1 MKKILFIEDDT
12 VLRENAAELLELS
25 DYNVITAS
33 NGKIGLISQRRN
45 CPI

>member
-12 VLRENAAELLELS
+12 VVRENTAELLELS

-33 NGKIGLISQRRN
+33 NGKILLFVIL
-45 CPI
+45 